1 MTAAAKN
8 FNQLLTQTPSDFQR
22 VEMAGQPTL
31 DLSGFAGNPVAGYGV
46 TDTWGTGYGVAGV
59 SRRHDV
65 LPATGSPLRI
75 LVNTHMCYMFSQI
88 NIYILVKLTR
98 FVAIDSY

>member
-22 VEMAGQPTL
+22 MEMAGRPTL
-31 DLSGFAGNPVAGYGV
+31 DLPGFAGNPVAGYGV

-59 SRRHDV
+59 SRRRRVAGDWIAVYVENFGKYAYV
-65 LPATGSPLRI
+65 LYVFTNKHI
-75 LVNTHMCYMFSQI
+75 YFS
-88 NIYILVKLTR
+88 
-98 FVAIDSY
+98 